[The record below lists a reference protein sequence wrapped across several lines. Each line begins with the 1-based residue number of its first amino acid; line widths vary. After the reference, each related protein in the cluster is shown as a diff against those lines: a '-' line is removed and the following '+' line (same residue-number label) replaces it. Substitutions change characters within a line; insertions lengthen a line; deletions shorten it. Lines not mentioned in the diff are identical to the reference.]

1 MTIKELYQWETK
13 NGVTSYNLVTFGI
26 DVDSTLYIDIR
37 DLDINNEKKEVS
49 IE

>member
-1 MTIKELYQWETK
+1 MTIKELYQWATK

-26 DVDSTLYIDIR
+26 DVDSTWHIDIR
-37 DLDINNEKKEVS
+37 DLNINNEKKEVS